1 LSNLSSDN
9 TQHPNISLR
18 PPAGSV
24 PDDPGVYRYLDGN
37 GRVLYVGKAARLSS
51 RVFSYFTDVNS
62 LHPRTARMLA
72 EAVSLDWTVCANESE
87 ALVLEQRWI
96 RAEQPRFNVALRD
109 GDGYAGLVIDTIGV
123 AKMRPWWR
131 RPGQGVSF
139 GPYPGVDPRSVM
151 ETLGRSFGLRSCNES
166 TYRNANKR
174 GVACLLGETGRC
186 GAPCIG
192 RESEADHR
200 NRAKEVIEFLS
211 GRDRSVLDRLDA
223 EMREAAVSQQ
233 FEVAARRRDELEG
246 LRQVLIPQTALIANR
261 DLDAVAVSIVE
272 GTAGVAVVKIRGG
285 EVRAVIRRYTGSD
298 PSLSLDEQLAQ
309 LQLAALSDMDE
320 VAALILTHNPS
331 KVLQGAIS
339 SLRGIT
345 VKLRTP
351 RGAAE
356 KRVLELA
363 DRNANEAL
371 TGAEHRRDLSVDN
384 RDAALAA
391 LGAALK
397 IDRPRR
403 IECID
408 ISHTLGA
415 EAVASLVV
423 MVDGVMQ
430 PNEYRRIK
438 VPARIGGDDYA
449 SIAYAVTKRVKGLG
463 LKDFP
468 NLLVIDG
475 GSGQVGAAA
484 SVLNGIPLSA
494 DSNPAY
500 THQSTKLIG
509 LAKRLEEIWLPGI
522 ADPVL
527 LSREDP
533 ALRVVQLVRDEAHRY
548 ALMHHRRMRSR
559 EALRTRLDDIPGL
572 GAARRRALMKRF
584 GSFDAVAKADLSE
597 LSKTTGIGEELARRI
612 WDQYHPDA

>member
-1 LSNLSSDN
+1 M
-9 TQHPNISLR
+9 
-18 PPAGSV
+18 
-24 PDDPGVYRYLDGN
+24 YRYLDESGK
-37 GRVLYVGKAARLSS
+37 VLYVGKAARLSS
-51 RVFSYFTDVNS
+51 RVLSYFADVNS
-62 LHPRTARMLA
+62 LHPRTARMLS

-109 GDGYAGLVIDTIGV
+109 GDGYAGLVIDTSGV

-131 RPGQGVSF
+131 RPGEGVSF

-166 TYRNANKR
+166 TYQNAKKR
-174 GVACLLGETGRC
+174 GIACLLGDTGRC
-186 GAPCIG
+186 GAPCVG
-192 RESEADHR
+192 RESETDHR

-211 GRDRSVLDRLDA
+211 GRDRSVLEKLDT
-223 EMREAAVSQQ
+223 EMRKAAASQQ

-246 LRQVLIPQTALIANR
+246 LRQVLVPQTALIANR
-261 DLDAVAVSIVE
+261 DLDAVAVYIIE
-272 GTAGVAVVKIRGG
+272 GTAGVAIVKIRGG

-298 PSLSLDEQLAQ
+298 PSLNLEDQITQ
-309 LQLAALSDMDE
+309 LQLVALSDLDDT
-320 VAALILTHNPS
+320 AALVLTSNPS
-331 KVLQGAIS
+331 EVLQGAIA
-339 SLRGIT
+339 SLRGHA

-363 DRNANEAL
+363 ERNANEAL

-391 LGAALK
+391 LGAALG

-415 EAVASLVV
+415 EPVASLVV

-430 PNEYRRIK
+430 PAEYRRIK

-449 SIAYAVTKRVKGLG
+449 SISYAVSKRFNGLG
-463 LKDFP
+463 LKEFP

-475 GSGQVGAAA
+475 GSGQVAAA
-484 SVLNGIPLSA
+484 SNTLHGMLIPGESV
-494 DSNPAY
+494 PIPPG
-500 THQSTKLIG
+500 QSTKLIG
-509 LAKRLEEIWLPGI
+509 LAKRLEEIWVPGI
-522 ADPVL
+522 VDPIL

-533 ALRVVQLVRDEAHRY
+533 ALRIVQLVRDEAHRY
-548 ALMHHRRMRSR
+548 ALTHHRRIRSR

-572 GAARRRALMKRF
+572 GAARRRALMERF
-584 GSFDAVAKADLSE
+584 GSFDAVAKAELSE
-597 LSKTTGIGEELARRI
+597 LSSTPGIGGELARRI
-612 WDQYHPDA
+612 WDQYHPNA